1 MRGPD
6 PLLLCDGAPA
16 EALAATLIQAWAAG
30 RAVGLAHPAEG
41 SALAAAIGAGD
52 ALAPWQAAVVLGS
65 GGSSGGRHWCVQPL
79 DHLRASAAATA
90 AWLEQR
96 GLDPA
101 ACLHLNPLPLHH
113 VSGLLPLVRCRS
125 WGAELRCLPP
135 AWLRDP
141 ALLAAAC
148 PLPPGRPV
156 LVSLV
161 PTQLGRLLASSE
173 GLAWLRGMAV
183 IWVGGAALPQAA
195 ADLARRHDLPLAP
208 CYGATETAAM
218 VAALPPERFLAGE
231 SGCGH
236 ALGDVELRLDPTG
249 SSALEVRTDRLCPGW
264 LETGQLRPLPRD
276 GEGWWRSGDAARLAP
291 GGLTLLGRL
300 DGALQSGAE
309 TVFPEDLE
317 GRLAAAAQGRGLPLE
332 AVLLLGQPEL
342 EWGERL
348 LALVRPQPGADGAA
362 LIRALE
368 EITATWRPADRPRRW
383 RLCGELAPNAAGKW
397 ERSRWRRWF
406 LQA

>member
-1 MRGPD
+1 MSPAD

-16 EALAATLIQAWAAG
+16 ETLAATLIQAWAAG

-125 WGAELRCLPP
+125 WGAELRFLPP

-148 PLPPGRPV
+148 PLPPARPA
-156 LVSLV
+156 LMSLV

-183 IWVGGAALPQAA
+183 IWVGGAALSQAA
-195 ADLARRHDLPLAP
+195 ADLARRQDLPLAP

-218 VAALPPERFLAGE
+218 VTALPPERFLAGE
-231 SGCGH
+231 SGCGS
-236 ALGDVELRLDPTG
+236 ALCDVELRLDPAG
-249 SSALEVRTDRLCPGW
+249 SSALQVRTDRLCPGW

-276 GEGWWRSGDAARLAP
+276 GEGWWRSGDAAHLVA
-291 GGLTLLGRL
+291 GDLTLLGRL

-309 TVFPEDLE
+309 TVFPEVIEARL
-317 GRLAAAAQGRGLPLE
+317 LAAAARDRLPLE
-332 AVLLLGQPEL
+332 AVLVLGVPDAD
-342 EWGERL
+342 WGERL
-348 LALVRPQPGADGAA
+348 LALVRPQPGGDGDA

-397 ERSRWRRWF
+397 ERSRWRRWW

>member
-1 MRGPD
+1 MNPVD

-148 PLPPGRPV
+148 PLPPARPV

-161 PTQLGRLLASSE
+161 PTQLGRLLASPE

-218 VAALPPERFLAGE
+218 VTALPPERFLAGE
-231 SGCGH
+231 SGCGS

-264 LETGQLRPLPRD
+264 LEAGQLRPLPRD
-276 GEGWWRSGDAARLAP
+276 GEGWWRSGDAARLAA
-291 GGLTLLGRL
+291 GGLNLLGRL

-309 TVFPEDLE
+309 TVFPEELE

-348 LALVRPQPGADGAA
+348 LALVRPQPGADGAD